1 MAGTARASTARVS
14 PEEESN
20 AAPAAPPLI
29 VLSRVPYAGCAA
41 RGALDLVMAFA
52 VFGQNP
58 VVLLCG
64 PGVLALTGSQNP
76 AMIERKSLRKVIDS
90 FPLYDVERIY
100 VCARSLRAWGVEP
113 DRLPAFAHIAD
124 AGTIARLRAEAGHV
138 VSL

>member
-14 PEEESN
+14 PEEESD
-20 AAPAAPPLI
+20 AAPAAAPLI
-29 VLSRVPYAGCAA
+29 VLSRAPYAGCAA

-52 VFGQNP
+52 VFAQNP

-64 PGVLALTGSQNP
+64 PGVLALTESQNP

-100 VCARSLRAWGVEP
+100 VCETSLRAWGVEP
-113 DRLPAFAHIAD
+113 DRLPACAHIAD
-124 AGTIARLRAEAGHV
+124 AHTVCRLRAEAGHV

>member
-1 MAGTARASTARVS
+1 MAGTARVS
-14 PEEESN
+14 PEEESG

-29 VLSRVPYAGCAA
+29 VLSRAPYAGYAA

-52 VFGQNP
+52 VFAQNP

-64 PGVLALTGSQNP
+64 PGVLALTESQNP

-90 FPLYDVERIY
+90 FPLYDIERIY
-100 VCARSLRAWGVEP
+100 VCERSLRAWGVEP
-113 DRLPAFAHIAD
+113 DRLPVCAHIAD
-124 AGTIARLRAEAGHV
+124 AGSIARLRAEAGHV